1 MAYSPRFWAYL
12 LPQTGCVH
20 VFALNRAASQEPPY
34 RLSQHCRPVTV
45 HCGLLETENFLSP
58 LRAFVTYRH
67 AFCLLGRLHNI
78 VFVRFSVIMVIH
90 FEPAVFSST
99 ARPFCS
105 ATRISLRG
113 FVFVFHRQCRLH
125 MLNTYR
131 RATVFGRP
139 TIMASITVCRS
150 FRQHSRTTRNA
161 SRKKQT

>member
-1 MAYSPRFWAYL
+1 MRARIRFESCCLTGTPLSFESALSPRDGPLWSSRD
-12 LPQTGCVH
+12 G
-20 VFALNRAASQEPPY
+20 E
-34 RLSQHCRPVTV
+34 
-45 HCGLLETENFLSP
+45 FLSP

-99 ARPFCS
+99 ARPFWS
-105 ATRISLRG
+105 ATRISLCG
-113 FVFVFHRQCRLH
+113 FVFVFHRRCRLH